1 MGKKFNS
8 TQTLINPSN
17 IKTTIVLGQHIY
29 VPSKI
34 SFDPHFLEIGPQ
46 FPSLIPNLAN
56 FVDNPKLGTKVK
68 IGGELGMIL

>member
-34 SFDPHFLEIGPQ
+34 SFDPHFLEIGP
-46 FPSLIPNLAN
+46 
-56 FVDNPKLGTKVK
+56 
-68 IGGELGMIL
+68 